1 MAANRKSPQDRQP
14 PAAEVVAEAKERFD
28 EVEGH
33 ELLRPLSKVKGSDQ
47 TRLMARLQRMGLLD
61 EDKGDG
67 DEVGFDDLDL
77 DEVADLIVGVLS
89 STLPVTASNGQPGK
103 AKYTLADGVA
113 SRTKARAAELLD
125 KFPLYPGLELN

>member
-14 PAAEVVAEAKERFD
+14 PAAEVVAEAQERFD

-61 EDKGDG
+61 EAGDDAG
-67 DEVGFDDLDL
+67 QGGIADLDL
-77 DEVADLIVGVLS
+77 DEVADLIDYISERFALDSAEFDEFTCGEGGFVRALTLVMAYVGEM
-89 STLPVTASNGQPGK
+89 GK
-103 AKYTLADGVA
+103 G
-113 SRTKARAAELLD
+113 AA
-125 KFPLYPGLELN
+125 

>member
-14 PAAEVVAEAKERFD
+14 PAAEVVAEAQERFD

-61 EDKGDG
+61 EAKGDD
-67 DEVGFDDLDL
+67 DEIGFDDLDL
-77 DEVADLIVGVLS
+77 DEVADLIDYISERFALDSAEFDEFTCGEGGFVRALSLVMAYVGEM
-89 STLPVTASNGQPGK
+89 GK
-103 AKYTLADGVA
+103 G
-113 SRTKARAAELLD
+113 AA
-125 KFPLYPGLELN
+125 

>member
-14 PAAEVVAEAKERFD
+14 PAAEVVAEAQERFD

-61 EDKGDG
+61 EAKGDG

-77 DEVADLIVGVLS
+77 DEVADLIDYISERFALDSAEFDEFTCGDGGFVRALTLVMAYVGEM
-89 STLPVTASNGQPGK
+89 GK
-103 AKYTLADGVA
+103 G
-113 SRTKARAAELLD
+113 AA
-125 KFPLYPGLELN
+125 